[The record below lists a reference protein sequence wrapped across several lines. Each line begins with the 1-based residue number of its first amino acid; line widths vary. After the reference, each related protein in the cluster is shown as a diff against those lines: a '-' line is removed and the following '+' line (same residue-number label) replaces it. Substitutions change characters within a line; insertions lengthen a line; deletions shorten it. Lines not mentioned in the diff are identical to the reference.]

1 MVKIDG
7 SATCFAKWFN
17 IATLLMLCAMVV
29 NSFMFGLILMH
40 KYLEFATIMIQY
52 KKA

>member
-40 KYLEFATIMIQY
+40 KYQNILIR
-52 KKA
+52 

>member
-17 IATLLMLCAMVV
+17 IATPSMLCAMVV
-29 NSFMFGLILMH
+29 NSYRYGLIIL
-40 KYLEFATIMIQY
+40 YEYLRNELEFD
-52 KKA
+52 